1 MVPGPSWQ
9 PPPVGRETVSGGV
22 STALVIRLMGKVCC
36 FTSGDFGTL
45 GDVLG
50 EVLGDLDVDLRSPVL
65 EVCGGVP
72 GSDADFSVSF

>member
-1 MVPGPSWQ
+1 M
-9 PPPVGRETVSGGV
+9 GRVNG
-22 STALVIRLMGKVCC
+22 

-72 GSDADFSVSF
+72 GSDADFSVSFWNVCKKKRVGDILHLSL